1 MSESEPFDILLVED
15 NPDDADW
22 TVDALSRVTTKVHVV
37 EDGVEALAFLRR
49 EGTYAHQ
56 SRPYLVLLDLR
67 LPKKSGLDVLTEIRG
82 DPDSE
87 LNRIP
92 VIIMTGGD
100 TQQADYQRLTRLEI
114 KEFLPKPV
122 DEKAF
127 IEVVKKILA
136 KYRHQMTDD
145 AERRI
150 RGILSAFDF

>member
-1 MSESEPFDILLVED
+1 MSNSSVGKGVEILLVED

-22 TVDALSRVTTKVHVV
+22 TVDALSRVTTKVRVV

-49 EGTYAHQ
+49 EGTYEHQ

-82 DPDSE
+82 DADSE

-100 TQQADYQRLTRLEI
+100 TQPADFQRLTRLDI
-114 KEFLPKPV
+114 P
-122 DEKAF
+122 
-127 IEVVKKILA
+127 
-136 KYRHQMTDD
+136 
-145 AERRI
+145 
-150 RGILSAFDF
+150 

>member
-1 MSESEPFDILLVED
+1 MSESELFEILLIED

-49 EGTYAHQ
+49 EEKYVHQ
-56 SRPYLVLLDLR
+56 SRPYLILLDLR

-100 TQQADYQRLTRLEI
+100 TQPADFQRLTRLDI
-114 KEFLPKPV
+114 TQFLPKPV
-122 DEKAF
+122 KEKAF

-136 KYRHQMTDD
+136 KYHHQMTDD

-150 RGILSAFDF
+150 RGILSAIDF